1 MEVHPGVFVSNVSTD
16 AWEPDPE
23 VGGEMHV
30 LCTGVEVEAGLS
42 RFVAGSDPVVR
53 WTLPGRETVL
63 VLEGAARIEVDGG
76 PTVELRVGDIASLP
90 SGAKT
95 IWHLTLP
102 FKEFWVIGRTPTDV
116 PDNH

>member
-1 MEVHPGVFVSNVSTD
+1 MEVHPGVFVSKISTD

-30 LCTGVEVEAGLS
+30 LCSSNGVEAGLS
-42 RFVAGSDPVVR
+42 RFAAGSDPVVR

-63 VLEGAARIEVDGG
+63 VLEGAARIEVAGG
-76 PTVELRVGDIASLP
+76 PTLDLKVGDMASLP
-90 SGAKT
+90 RGAQT

-102 FKEFWVIGRTPTDV
+102 FREFWVIDGPPTDV
-116 PDNH
+116 TDNR